1 MKKIATCYLEKR
13 DLEKLEKIAERHDIS
28 RNAIVAFGVKLA
40 LMVYEADRR
49 GEEVQC
55 VLPRK
60 NIA

>member
-1 MKKIATCYLEKR
+1 MKKIVTCYLEQQ
-13 DLEKLEKIAERHDIS
+13 DLKHLETIAERHDIS
-28 RNAIVAFGVKLA
+28 RNAVVAFGVKLA

-60 NIA
+60 NTA